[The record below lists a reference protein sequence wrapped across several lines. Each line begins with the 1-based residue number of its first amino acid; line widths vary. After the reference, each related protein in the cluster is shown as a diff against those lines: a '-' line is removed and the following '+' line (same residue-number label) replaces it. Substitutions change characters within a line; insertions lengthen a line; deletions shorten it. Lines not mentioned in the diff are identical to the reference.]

1 MTNHKGVRCFVYGG
15 FIGAVCSDLDCCC
28 SYWIYRLRLFVF
40 SIDEAL
46 SIGFDLMCL
55 LVLD

>member
-1 MTNHKGVRCFVYGG
+1 VTNHKVVWCFVYGVLIDALG
-15 FIGAVCSDLDCCC
+15 FAFWNDADTVDF
-28 SYWIYRLRLFVF
+28 RLRLFVF